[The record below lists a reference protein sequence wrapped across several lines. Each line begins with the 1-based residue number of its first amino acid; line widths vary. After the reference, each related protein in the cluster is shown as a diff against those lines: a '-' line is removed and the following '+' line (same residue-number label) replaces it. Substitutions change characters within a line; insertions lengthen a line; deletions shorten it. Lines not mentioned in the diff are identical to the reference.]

1 MQIIFILSNFA
12 VEITD
17 NAYLLIFSREK
28 MRLRKIFAAA
38 LLLLSVGNAMAQMP
52 PIPVD
57 KNVKIGHL
65 ENGLTYYIRHNAFP
79 EHVASFYIAQKVG
92 SINENDDQRGLA
104 HLLEHLAFNG
114 TEHFKGNSL
123 QDYLQSIGVEYGR
136 NLNAYTSI
144 DKTVYY
150 FTDVPTTRTS
160 AVDSCMLI
168 LKDWSNGISLTKE
181 AINDE
186 RDVVHNEYRLRM
198 VGQQLML
205 ERNLP
210 KLYQGEKYGYRMPI
224 GLMSVVD
231 GCDPETLRAYYR
243 KWYRPDNQAIIIVGD
258 IDVDH
263 VEAQIK
269 KLFSG
274 IKVPKNAAKVVPVPV
289 ADNDTA
295 IYVIDKNKEQK
306 FDMINIMMKTD
317 AYPDSLKGNMA
328 YLVMGYLRSVVGSMF
343 DARLAE
349 QTREADCPFLQG
361 SAGIGSY
368 LISGTKDAFSISGV
382 AKPGKVKEAYAAFL
396 REAKRVRDFG
406 FTATEYARAKENFM
420 SGMETMY
427 ENRNKMK
434 NEQFT
439 TQYVDHFTDNEPIPS
454 LEDEYKIYQMIVP
467 SFTVEHINDAMKNLI
482 SETDTNFVSMVLMK
496 EAEGVS
502 YPTEQELAA
511 IVKQVRGEKLE
522 AYVDNVKQEPLMA
535 SAPKAGSIKKVVEN
549 KVLGF
554 KKLTL
559 SNGAKVVL
567 KKTDYKDNEIRVAGS
582 ANVGYSA
589 FQNDPVNAANASTV
603 WEVSGLAG
611 FTGNDLQKMLAGKQ
625 CSVGLTMSPFRH
637 GISGSTTPKDLET
650 MMQLLYL
657 SMTNLTKDEKAF
669 ENLKNTYV
677 TVLSNKSN
685 NPNMVYQDSIQST
698 LYLGNKLALL
708 PNAEDIQN
716 INYDRVLDM
725 QKQLYGNA
733 KDFTFYFVGN
743 YDEKVLLP
751 LIEQYIASLPNKGMK
766 LKNQKIPYAK
776 GEVKN
781 IFTKA
786 MENPQSQARE
796 MWFVKLPAYTQKTA
810 VLADISARL
819 LEMKYLRSIRE
830 ELSAA
835 YSTGASCGLIFDYD
849 GKLALTI
856 NGTAQLNPDKVDAA
870 VPCFFKGME
879 ETIAAPDAND
889 LQKVKEIL
897 LKQAG
902 VDEKTNSYWMQVLSM
917 YDLRKV
923 DTHTN
928 YREMVKSVTAQQIS
942 DFLKNVVLKSG
953 NHFEVIMKAEKNK

>member
-1 MQIIFILSNFA
+1 
-12 VEITD
+12 
-17 NAYLLIFSREK
+17 

-328 YLVMGYLRSVVGSMF
+328 YLVMSYLRSVVGSMF

-361 SAGIGSY
+361 SAGVGSY

-567 KKTDYKDNEIRVAGS
+567 KKTDYEDNEIRVAGS

-589 FQNDPVNAANASTV
+589 FQDDPVNAANASTV

-637 GISGSTTPKDLET
+637 GIAGTSTPKDLET

-669 ENLKNTYV
+669 ENLKNTYT

-708 PNAEDIQN
+708 PNVEDIQN

-928 YREMVKSVTAQQIS
+928 YREMVKSVTPQQIS

>member
-1 MQIIFILSNFA
+1 MFILCNFA
-12 VEITD
+12 VEIT
-17 NAYLLIFSREK
+17 NIAYLLIFSREK

-186 RDVVHNEYRLRM
+186 RDVVHNEYRMRM

-328 YLVMGYLRSVVGSMF
+328 YLVMSYLRSVVGSMF

-637 GISGSTTPKDLET
+637 GIAGTSTPKDLET

-708 PNAEDIQN
+708 PNVEDIQN

>member
-1 MQIIFILSNFA
+1 
-12 VEITD
+12 
-17 NAYLLIFSREK
+17 
-28 MRLRKIFAAA
+28 MRLKKIFAAA
-38 LLLLSVGNAMAQMP
+38 LLLLSVGNATAQQMP

-65 ENGLTYYIRHNAFP
+65 DNGLTYYIRHNAFP

-114 TEHFKGNSL
+114 TDHFKGNSL

-186 RDVVHNEYRLRM
+186 RDVVHNEYRMRM

-637 GISGSTTPKDLET
+637 GIAGTSTPKDLET

-708 PNAEDIQN
+708 PNVEDIQN

>member
-1 MQIIFILSNFA
+1 
-12 VEITD
+12 
-17 NAYLLIFSREK
+17 

-38 LLLLSVGNAMAQMP
+38 LLLLSVGNAMAQQMP

-231 GCDPETLRAYYR
+231 GCDTETLRAYYR

-328 YLVMGYLRSVVGSMF
+328 YLIEGYLRNVVGSMF
-343 DARLAE
+343 DARLSE

-406 FTATEYARAKENFM
+406 FTATEYARAKENFL

-439 TQYVDHFTDNEPIPS
+439 TQYVDHFTDNEPIPA

-467 SFTVEHINDAMKNLI
+467 NLPVEIINNAMKNLI

-637 GISGSTTPKDLET
+637 GIAGTSTPKDLET

-669 ENLKNTYV
+669 ENLKNTYT

-708 PNAEDIQN
+708 PNVEDIQN

-856 NGTAQLNPDKVDAA
+856 NGKAQLNPDKVDAA

>member
-1 MQIIFILSNFA
+1 
-12 VEITD
+12 
-17 NAYLLIFSREK
+17 

-186 RDVVHNEYRLRM
+186 RDVVHNEYRMRM

-328 YLVMGYLRSVVGSMF
+328 YLVMSYLRSVVGSMF

-467 SFTVEHINDAMKNLI
+467 NLPVEIINNSMKNLI

-589 FQNDPVNAANASTV
+589 FQNDPINAANASTV

-637 GISGSTTPKDLET
+637 GIAGTSTPKDLET

-708 PNAEDIQN
+708 PNVEDIQN

>member
-1 MQIIFILSNFA
+1 
-12 VEITD
+12 
-17 NAYLLIFSREK
+17 

-186 RDVVHNEYRLRM
+186 RDVVHNEYRMRM

-328 YLVMGYLRSVVGSMF
+328 YLVMSYLRSVVGSMF

-467 SFTVEHINDAMKNLI
+467 SFTVEDINSSMKNLI

-637 GISGSTTPKDLET
+637 GIAGTSTPKDLET

-708 PNAEDIQN
+708 PNVEDIQN

-766 LKNQKIPYAK
+766 LKNQEIPTAK

-796 MWFVKLPAYTQKTA
+796 MWFVKLPSYNPKTA
-810 VLADISARL
+810 VLADVAARL

-835 YSTGASCGLIFDYD
+835 YSTGASCGLFFDYD
-849 GKLALTI
+849 GKVALTL
-856 NGTAQLNPDKVDAA
+856 NAMAQLNPNKVDVA
-870 VPCFFKGME
+870 VPCFFKGLD
-879 ETIAAPDAND
+879 ETVAAPDAKD

>member
-1 MQIIFILSNFA
+1 
-12 VEITD
+12 
-17 NAYLLIFSREK
+17 

-186 RDVVHNEYRLRM
+186 RDVVHNEYRMRM

-328 YLVMGYLRSVVGSMF
+328 YLVMSYLRSVVGSMF

-467 SFTVEHINDAMKNLI
+467 SFTVEHINSSMKNLI

-589 FQNDPVNAANASTV
+589 FQDDPVNAANASTV

>member
-1 MQIIFILSNFA
+1 
-12 VEITD
+12 
-17 NAYLLIFSREK
+17 

-186 RDVVHNEYRLRM
+186 RDVVHNEYRMRM

-328 YLVMGYLRSVVGSMF
+328 YLVMSYLRSVVGSMF

-361 SAGIGSY
+361 SAGVGSY

-406 FTATEYARAKENFM
+406 FTTTEYARAKENFM

-467 SFTVEHINDAMKNLI
+467 GFTVEDINSSMKNLI

-567 KKTDYKDNEIRVAGS
+567 KKTDYEDNEIRVAGS

-625 CSVGLTMSPFRH
+625 CGVGLTMSPFRH
-637 GISGSTTPKDLET
+637 GIAGTSTPKDLET

-669 ENLKNTYV
+669 ENLKNTYT

-708 PNAEDIQN
+708 PNVEDIQN

>member
-1 MQIIFILSNFA
+1 
-12 VEITD
+12 
-17 NAYLLIFSREK
+17 
-28 MRLRKIFAAA
+28 
-38 LLLLSVGNAMAQMP
+38 
-52 PIPVD
+52 
-57 KNVKIGHL
+57 
-65 ENGLTYYIRHNAFP
+65 
-79 EHVASFYIAQKVG
+79 
-92 SINENDDQRGLA
+92 
-104 HLLEHLAFNG
+104 
-114 TEHFKGNSL
+114 
-123 QDYLQSIGVEYGR
+123 
-136 NLNAYTSI
+136 
-144 DKTVYY
+144 
-150 FTDVPTTRTS
+150 
-160 AVDSCMLI
+160 
-168 LKDWSNGISLTKE
+168 
-181 AINDE
+181 
-186 RDVVHNEYRLRM
+186 M

-328 YLVMGYLRSVVGSMF
+328 YLVMSYLRSVVGSMF

-361 SAGIGSY
+361 SAGVGSY

-467 SFTVEHINDAMKNLI
+467 GFTVEHINDAMKNLI

-589 FQNDPVNAANASTV
+589 FQDDPVNAANASTV

-637 GISGSTTPKDLET
+637 GIAGTSTPKDLET

-669 ENLKNTYV
+669 ENLKNTYT

-708 PNAEDIQN
+708 PNVEDIQN

>member
-1 MQIIFILSNFA
+1 
-12 VEITD
+12 
-17 NAYLLIFSREK
+17 

-65 ENGLTYYIRHNAFP
+65 DNGLTYYIRHNAFP

-637 GISGSTTPKDLET
+637 GIAGTSTPKDLET

>member
-1 MQIIFILSNFA
+1 
-12 VEITD
+12 
-17 NAYLLIFSREK
+17 

-65 ENGLTYYIRHNAFP
+65 DNGLTYYIRHNAFP

>member
-1 MQIIFILSNFA
+1 
-12 VEITD
+12 
-17 NAYLLIFSREK
+17 

-328 YLVMGYLRSVVGSMF
+328 YLIEGYLRNVVGSMF
-343 DARLAE
+343 DARLSE

-406 FTATEYARAKENFM
+406 FTATEYARAKENFL

-439 TQYVDHFTDNEPIPS
+439 TQYVDHFTDNEPIPA

-467 SFTVEHINDAMKNLI
+467 NLPVEIINNAMKNLI
-482 SETDTNFVSMVLMK
+482 SETDTNFVSIVLMK

-637 GISGSTTPKDLET
+637 GIAGTSTPKDLET

-669 ENLKNTYV
+669 ENLKNTYT

-708 PNAEDIQN
+708 PNVEDIQN

>member
-1 MQIIFILSNFA
+1 
-12 VEITD
+12 
-17 NAYLLIFSREK
+17 

-210 KLYQGEKYGYRMPI
+210 KLYQGEKYGYRMLI

-637 GISGSTTPKDLET
+637 GIAGTSTPKDLET

-708 PNAEDIQN
+708 PNVEDIQN

>member
-1 MQIIFILSNFA
+1 
-12 VEITD
+12 
-17 NAYLLIFSREK
+17 

-637 GISGSTTPKDLET
+637 GIAGTSTPKDLET

-953 NHFEVIMKAEKNK
+953 NHFEVFMKAEKNK

>member
-1 MQIIFILSNFA
+1 
-12 VEITD
+12 
-17 NAYLLIFSREK
+17 
-28 MRLRKIFAAA
+28 MRLKKIFAAA
-38 LLLLSVGNAMAQMP
+38 LLLLSVGNATAQQMP

-65 ENGLTYYIRHNAFP
+65 DNGLTYYIRHNAFP

-114 TEHFKGNSL
+114 TDHFKGNSL

-186 RDVVHNEYRLRM
+186 RDVVHNEYRMRM

-210 KLYQGEKYGYRMPI
+210 KLYQGDKYGYRMPI
-224 GLMSVVD
+224 GLMSVID
-231 GCDPETLRAYYR
+231 GCKPETLRAYYR

-258 IDVDH
+258 VDVDH

-306 FDMINIMMKTD
+306 FDMINIMMKSE
-317 AYPDSLKGNMA
+317 AYPDSLKGDMN
-328 YLVMGYLRSVVGSMF
+328 YLVEGYVRGVVSSMF
-343 DARLAE
+343 DARLSELA
-349 QTREADCPFLQG
+349 REENCPFLQA
-361 SAGIGSY
+361 SAGMGSY
-368 LISGTKDAFSISGV
+368 LISSTKDAFSISGV
-382 AKPGKVKEAYAAFL
+382 AKPGMVKEAYAAML

-406 FTATEYARAKENFM
+406 FTATEYIRAKENFM
-420 SGMETMY
+420 SSMETMY

-625 CSVGLTMSPFRH
+625 CGVGLTMSPFRH
-637 GISGSTTPKDLET
+637 GIAGTSTPKDLET

-669 ENLKNTYV
+669 ENLKNTYT

-708 PNAEDIQN
+708 PNVEDIQN

-796 MWFVKLPAYTQKTA
+796 MWFVKLPAYTQRTA

>member
-1 MQIIFILSNFA
+1 
-12 VEITD
+12 
-17 NAYLLIFSREK
+17 

-406 FTATEYARAKENFM
+406 FTTTEYARAKENFM

-708 PNAEDIQN
+708 PNVEDIQN

>member
-1 MQIIFILSNFA
+1 
-12 VEITD
+12 
-17 NAYLLIFSREK
+17 

-38 LLLLSVGNAMAQMP
+38 LLLLSVGNAMAQQMP

-160 AVDSCMLI
+160 AADSCMLI

-328 YLVMGYLRSVVGSMF
+328 YLIEGYLRNVVGSMF
-343 DARLAE
+343 DARLSE

-406 FTATEYARAKENFM
+406 FTATEYARAKENFL

-439 TQYVDHFTDNEPIPS
+439 TQYVDHFTDNEPIPA

-467 SFTVEHINDAMKNLI
+467 NLPVEIINNAMKNLI

-637 GISGSTTPKDLET
+637 GIAGTSTPKDLET

-669 ENLKNTYV
+669 ENLKNTYT

-708 PNAEDIQN
+708 PNVEDIQN

>member
-1 MQIIFILSNFA
+1 
-12 VEITD
+12 
-17 NAYLLIFSREK
+17 

-328 YLVMGYLRSVVGSMF
+328 YLVMGYPRSVVGSMF

-467 SFTVEHINDAMKNLI
+467 GFTVEHINDAMKNLI

-589 FQNDPVNAANASTV
+589 FQNDPINAANASTV

-743 YDEKVLLP
+743 HDEKVLLP

-810 VLADISARL
+810 VLADVSARL

-923 DTHTN
+923 DTHTS

>member
-1 MQIIFILSNFA
+1 
-12 VEITD
+12 
-17 NAYLLIFSREK
+17 
-28 MRLRKIFAAA
+28 MRLKKIFAAA

-65 ENGLTYYIRHNAFP
+65 DNGLTYYIRHNAFP

-708 PNAEDIQN
+708 PNVEDIQN

>member
-1 MQIIFILSNFA
+1 
-12 VEITD
+12 
-17 NAYLLIFSREK
+17 

-38 LLLLSVGNAMAQMP
+38 LLLLSVGNAMAQQMP

-210 KLYQGEKYGYRMPI
+210 KLYHGEKYGYRMPI

-328 YLVMGYLRSVVGSMF
+328 YLIEGYLRNVVGSMF
-343 DARLAE
+343 DARLSE

-406 FTATEYARAKENFM
+406 FTATEYARAKENFL

-439 TQYVDHFTDNEPIPS
+439 TQYVDHFTDNEPIPA

-467 SFTVEHINDAMKNLI
+467 NLPVEIINNAMKNLI

-637 GISGSTTPKDLET
+637 GIAGTSTPKDLET

-669 ENLKNTYV
+669 ENLKNTYT

-708 PNAEDIQN
+708 PNVEDIQN

>member
-1 MQIIFILSNFA
+1 
-12 VEITD
+12 
-17 NAYLLIFSREK
+17 

-38 LLLLSVGNAMAQMP
+38 LLLLSVGNAMAQQMP

-328 YLVMGYLRSVVGSMF
+328 YLIEGYLRNVVGSMF
-343 DARLAE
+343 DARLSE

-406 FTATEYARAKENFM
+406 FTATEYARAKENFL

-439 TQYVDHFTDNEPIPS
+439 TQYVDHFTDNEPIPA

-467 SFTVEHINDAMKNLI
+467 NLPVEIINNAMKNLI

-567 KKTDYKDNEIRVAGS
+567 KKIDYKDNEIRVAGS

-637 GISGSTTPKDLET
+637 GIAGTSTPKDLET

-669 ENLKNTYV
+669 ENLKNTYT

-708 PNAEDIQN
+708 PNVEDIQN

>member
-1 MQIIFILSNFA
+1 
-12 VEITD
+12 
-17 NAYLLIFSREK
+17 

-186 RDVVHNEYRLRM
+186 RDVVHNEYRMRM

-328 YLVMGYLRSVVGSMF
+328 YLVMSYLRSVVGSMF

-467 SFTVEHINDAMKNLI
+467 GFTVEDINSSMKNLI

-637 GISGSTTPKDLET
+637 GIAGTSTPKDLET

-708 PNAEDIQN
+708 PNVEDIQN

>member
-1 MQIIFILSNFA
+1 
-12 VEITD
+12 
-17 NAYLLIFSREK
+17 

-186 RDVVHNEYRLRM
+186 RDVVHNEYRMRM

-317 AYPDSLKGNMA
+317 AYPDSLKGD
-328 YLVMGYLRSVVGSMF
+328 MGYLIEGYLRNVVGSMI

-454 LEDEYKIYQMIVP
+454 LEDEYKIYQMVVP
-467 SFTVEHINDAMKNLI
+467 NLPVEIINNSMKNLI

-637 GISGSTTPKDLET
+637 GIAGTSTPKDLET

-810 VLADISARL
+810 VLADVSARL

>member
-1 MQIIFILSNFA
+1 
-12 VEITD
+12 
-17 NAYLLIFSREK
+17 
-28 MRLRKIFAAA
+28 MRLKKIFAAA

-567 KKTDYKDNEIRVAGS
+567 KKTDYEDNEIRVAGS

-603 WEVSGLAG
+603 CEVRGLAG

-637 GISGSTTPKDLET
+637 GIAGTSTPKDLET

-669 ENLKNTYV
+669 ENLKNTYT

-708 PNAEDIQN
+708 PNVEDIQN

>member
-1 MQIIFILSNFA
+1 
-12 VEITD
+12 
-17 NAYLLIFSREK
+17 

-328 YLVMGYLRSVVGSMF
+328 YLVMSYLRNVVGSMF

-467 SFTVEHINDAMKNLI
+467 GFTVEHINDAMKNLI

-708 PNAEDIQN
+708 PNVEDIQN

-810 VLADISARL
+810 VLADVSARL

-953 NHFEVIMKAEKNK
+953 NHFEVIMKAEKSK

>member
-1 MQIIFILSNFA
+1 
-12 VEITD
+12 
-17 NAYLLIFSREK
+17 
-28 MRLRKIFAAA
+28 MRLKKIFAAA
-38 LLLLSVGNAMAQMP
+38 LLLLSVGNATAQQMP

-65 ENGLTYYIRHNAFP
+65 DNGLTYYIRHNAFP

-114 TEHFKGNSL
+114 TDHFKGNSL

-186 RDVVHNEYRLRM
+186 RDVVHNEYRMRM

-210 KLYQGEKYGYRMPI
+210 KLYQGDKYGYRMPI
-224 GLMSVVD
+224 GLMSVID
-231 GCDPETLRAYYR
+231 GCKPETLRAYYR

-258 IDVDH
+258 VDVDH

-349 QTREADCPFLQG
+349 QTREADCSFLQG

-637 GISGSTTPKDLET
+637 GIAGTSTPKDLET

-708 PNAEDIQN
+708 PNVEDIQN

-928 YREMVKSVTAQQIS
+928 YREMVKSVIAQQIS

>member
-1 MQIIFILSNFA
+1 
-12 VEITD
+12 
-17 NAYLLIFSREK
+17 
-28 MRLRKIFAAA
+28 MRLKKIFAAA

-186 RDVVHNEYRLRM
+186 RDVVHNEYRMRM

-708 PNAEDIQN
+708 PNVEDIQN